1 MRWIWRAV
9 IDCNIC
15 MPRQSRPVASGRL
28 GLGKTVFTRK
38 RVKTNIF
45 SRLTLL
51 PDNTGY
57 RIDIINLVLS
67 QNIFLNGFLFIWYFK
82 IKIEI
87 LKVMICYLLQLSS
100 SHKGLVDIN
109 FILWIELSIKMLLFS
124 RGVFTKNTV
133 EWRTHKI
140 G

>member
-1 MRWIWRAV
+1 
-9 IDCNIC
+9 

-51 PDNTGY
+51 PDNTGF

-67 QNIFLNGFLFIWYFK
+67 QKIFFKRIFI
-82 IKIEI
+82 
-87 LKVMICYLLQLSS
+87 YLMFQ
-100 SHKGLVDIN
+100 K
-109 FILWIELSIKMLLFS
+109 
-124 RGVFTKNTV
+124 
-133 EWRTHKI
+133 
-140 G
+140 